1 VPVGMSVTVLGTS
14 GSYAAPGDACSGYL
28 LRHGG
33 TAVWLDAG
41 PGTLA
46 NLQRHVEL
54 SEVDAVV
61 LTHAH
66 ADHWTDINGFYV
78 ACKWYKRR
86 EGVPVYSPAEVR
98 DLAAAFH
105 GELGPTLD
113 WRVIT
118 ADDVVQAGDITLRFA
133 RTDHPPET
141 LAVRADAGGRSLA
154 YSSDTGA
161 DWSATT
167 LGAGID
173 LFLCE
178 ATLNA
183 GQPETGAK
191 HLTARQAGR
200 LAAAAGAARLL
211 LTHLPPGF
219 DAEESRAE
227 AAAAFPGPVEVA
239 ATNAKY
245 EV

>member
-1 VPVGMSVTVLGTS
+1 VSVGLSVTVLGTS
-14 GSYAAPGDACSGYL
+14 GSYAGPGDACSGYL

-61 LTHAH
+61 LTHVH
-66 ADHWTDINGFYV
+66 ADHWTDVNGFYV
-78 ACKWYKRR
+78 ACKWYERR

-98 DLAAAFH
+98 DLAARFH
-105 GELGPTLD
+105 PELGPTLD
-113 WRVIT
+113 WQVVT
-118 ADDVVQAGDITLRFA
+118 AADVVEVGEITLGFA
-133 RTDHPPET
+133 RTDHGPET
-141 LAVRADAGGRSLA
+141 LAVRADAGGRSLVYTA
-154 YSSDTGA
+154 DTG
-161 DWSATT
+161 SAWALTE
-167 LGAGID
+167 LGSGID
-173 LFLCE
+173 LALCE
-178 ATLNA
+178 ATLDA
-183 GQPETGAK
+183 GRPATGAK

-200 LAAAAGAARLL
+200 LAKEAGAARLL
-211 LTHLPPGF
+211 LTHLPPGL
-219 DAEESRAE
+219 DPEESRAE